1 MGWLSGDLK
10 YALRGI
16 AQHRGFAL
24 IAVLSL
30 ALGIGANTT
39 IFTLLNGILY
49 RSLPVEDPST
59 LVAVYTVDPKNP
71 GYLPISYLNYKDY
84 SSRNWVFS
92 NLALYSPITVN
103 LTGMGD
109 PRPLMAHIVSGNY
122 FQTLGVKPIIGRGF
136 LPEEDITPNAIAVT
150 VISYG
155 LWTRLFASDPHVTS
169 RTLTISG
176 RAFAIVG
183 VAPPDFHGINEL
195 YGADLWAPIAMY
207 PQIYPSP
214 NWIRLRRAA
223 VFSVVGR
230 LKPDIGMPQAQGA
243 MESVAAQLSQEYPR
257 DNAGRSV
264 KLSPIAE
271 AALNPKDRANYSHTG
286 SIMLVIS
293 GIVLLIACANVA
305 NLLLAR
311 GAGRAKEITVR
322 LAIGASRVQLMRQFL
337 VESVLLSLL
346 GGVVGLLA
354 AEWARSLLWPIR
366 PPAFKWASFR
376 FDLDGHVFAYTFAV
390 ALLTGI
396 VFGLVPAFNATRADL
411 ASGLKE
417 RAGSALP
424 GHGQWRPRAMLVI
437 VQLAFSLV
445 ALIGAGLF
453 LRSVEAAMQ
462 IDPGFDAAHLG
473 VITFNVADQGY
484 NEARGREFQRLV
496 LERAAAV
503 PGVEAVSM
511 AKDLPFTAGGSRTV
525 LLEGQDNTSMGV
537 GRSTL
542 TSVTYPGYFQ
552 TLRIPI
558 LSGRDFSVSDA
569 PGSPRVAIVN
579 EAAARHFWPGQ
590 EAVGKIIQFAGENL
604 PVQIVGVARNAD
616 YHAPGEDRQAMV
628 YLSMRQ
634 YYFSYAALYVR
645 AANPAAA
652 LTAVRNNIRSIDLNL
667 LLDPETV
674 STTMSKTVWAQSLSA
689 TMLSVFG
696 GLALLLSSIGIYG
709 VMSYTVHQ
717 RVREIGV
724 RMALGAEAGSVQLM
738 LLKEGARLV
747 AVGVAVG
754 IAVGLVMSRM
764 LQSMLVGVTAHD
776 VRTFVTAPCILA
788 VVAIA
793 ACWLP
798 ARRATRIDPAKALR
812 TE

>member
-10 YALRGI
+10 YAVRGM

-39 IFTLLNGILY
+39 IFTLLNGILF
-49 RSLPVEDPST
+49 RSLPVQDPTT
-59 LVAVYTVDPKNP
+59 LTAVYTVDPKNP
-71 GYLPISYLNYKDY
+71 GYLPVSYLNYKDY
-84 SSRNWVFS
+84 RSRNWVFS

-103 LTGMGD
+103 LTGLGD
-109 PRPLMAHIVSGNY
+109 PRPIMAHIVSGNY

-136 LPEEDITPNAIAVT
+136 LPEEDVTPNAMAVT

-155 LWTRLFASDPHVTS
+155 LWTRLFASDPHITS
-169 RTLTISG
+169 RTLTLSG

-183 VAPPDFHGINEL
+183 VGPEDFHGINEL
-195 YGADLWAPIAMY
+195 YGADLWAPMAMY

-214 NWIRLRRAA
+214 NWVKQRRAS

-230 LKPDIGMPQAQGA
+230 LKPNIGMAQAQGA
-243 MESVAAQLSQEYPR
+243 MESVAAGLAQEYPR

-271 AALNPKDRANYSHTG
+271 AALNPKDRANYSRTG

-322 LAIGASRVQLMRQFL
+322 LAMGASRLQLMRQLL
-337 VESVLLSLL
+337 VESVLLSML

-376 FDLDGHVFAYTFAV
+376 FDLDAHVLVYAFAV
-390 ALLTGI
+390 SLVTGI
-396 VFGLVPAFNATRADL
+396 LFGLVPAFGATRTDL

-424 GHGQWRPRAMLVI
+424 SNGRWRPRAFLVI
-437 VQLAFSLV
+437 VQLSFSLV

-453 LRSVEAAMQ
+453 LRSVQAAMQ

-473 VITFNVADQGY
+473 IITFNVADQGY
-484 NEARGREFQRLV
+484 NEARGREYQRRV

-503 PGVEAVSM
+503 PGVQAVSL
-511 AKDLPFTAGGSRTV
+511 AKDMPFSAGGSRTV
-525 LLEGQDNTSMGV
+525 LLEGQDNTSVGV

-552 TLRIPI
+552 TVRIPV
-558 LSGRDFSVSDA
+558 LSGRDFSLTDA
-569 PGSPRVAIVN
+569 AGSPRVAIVN
-579 EAAARHFWPGQ
+579 EVAARHFWPGQ
-590 EAVGKIIQFAGENL
+590 EAVGKMIQFAGENL
-604 PVQIVGVARNAD
+604 PVQIVGVVRNAD
-616 YHAPGEDRQAMV
+616 YHAPGELRQAMI
-628 YLSMRQ
+628 YLSMQQ

-645 AANPAAA
+645 AANPAVA
-652 LTAVRNNIRSIDLNL
+652 LAAVRNDIRSIDNNL

-674 STTMSKTVWAQSLSA
+674 SATMNKTVWAQSLSA

-724 RMALGAEAGSVQLM
+724 RMALGANPGHVQLM
-738 LLKEGARLV
+738 LIREGARLV
-747 AVGVAVG
+747 AVGIAVG
-754 IAVGLVMSRM
+754 IAVGLIMSRM

-776 VRTFVTAPCILA
+776 ARTFLVAPCVLA

-793 ACWLP
+793 ACWFP
-798 ARRATRIDPAKALR
+798 ARRATRIDPATALR